1 MHTTT
6 ESKTTHGQVL
16 HASSADFADQ
26 VLKSDAPVLVD
37 FYADWC
43 GPCRMLSPVLDQ
55 LARETPKAKIVKL
68 NVDQSPEIATQYNVS
83 SIPMLIL
90 FEEGKPK
97 SQIVG
102 LAPKQTLQR
111 MLSGET
117 E

>member
-1 MHTTT
+1 MQTTT

-16 HASSADFADQ
+16 HANSADFADQ
-26 VLKSDAPVLVD
+26 VLESDSPVLVD

-55 LARETPKAKIVKL
+55 LARENPDARIVKVD
-68 NVDQSPEIATQYNVS
+68 VDQSPEVAERYNVS

-90 FEEGKPK
+90 FDEGKPK

-102 LAPKQTLQR
+102 VAPKQTLQR
-111 MLSGET
+111 MLSGGT